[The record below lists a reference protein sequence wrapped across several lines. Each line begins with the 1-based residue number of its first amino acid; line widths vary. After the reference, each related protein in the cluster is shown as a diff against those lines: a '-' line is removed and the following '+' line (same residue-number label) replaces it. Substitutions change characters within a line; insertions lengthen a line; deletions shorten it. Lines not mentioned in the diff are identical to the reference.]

1 MLVYVYNCPM
11 IAIVSSFTIAVA
23 VQRHLLQ
30 ASVEMTV
37 DPSVSEAPGIDAVAR
52 RLLHAGVS
60 NEFYSRIAFNNI
72 SCDKRARQIAAT

>member
-37 DPSVSEAPGIDAVAR
+37 DPSVSEAAGIDAVAR
-52 RLLHAGVS
+52 RCCMRPLPGDVHANRVS
-60 NEFYSRIAFNNI
+60 
-72 SCDKRARQIAAT
+72 

>member
-11 IAIVSSFTIAVA
+11 IAIVSSFSIAVA

-37 DPSVSEAPGIDAVAR
+37 DPSVSEAAGIEAVAR
-52 RLLHAGVS
+52 HRSLCTRLL
-60 NEFYSRIAFNNI
+60 
-72 SCDKRARQIAAT
+72 DKHWKLCGEIMKT